1 VVKNGHLFLL
11 IGAFDHEQ
19 YCSSFV
25 IQEKKLHS
33 VFLIFPH
40 QLFKALEPLKKAD
53 TIFLVEE
60 ELFFNQYAF
69 HKQKLVF
76 HRASMQTYF
85 QQLVKKGLDVAYVEA
100 GEKIASVKELIKD
113 LNKKGV
119 QRVEAYRMHDD
130 WLERRILKATKASKI
145 ELIWHESTMFL
156 LGEAEVKKEL
166 EGKKTFFQT
175 SFYISQR
182 KRFSILLEKDGSPAG
197 GKWSFDADNRK
208 PYPKNKKVPQ
218 LSQPKEDTVREHAR
232 NYVAKNYPNNPG
244 NLQGPIIY
252 PITHAEAEA
261 WLEDFLQ
268 RRFEEFGLYEDAM
281 VIGEHILHHSV
292 LTPMLNVGLLTPDQV
307 IDRVIAYAQQ
317 QDVPMNSLEGFVRQ
331 VVGWREFIR
340 GIYDVV
346 GRKQRTTNYWG
357 FTRKIPESFYKG
369 NTGIVPVDDAIQ
381 KLLQTGYN
389 HHIER
394 LMVLSNFM
402 LLCEFDPDEVYRWFM
417 EMYIDAYDWVMVP
430 NVYGMGQFADG
441 GLMCSKPYISGS
453 NYVLKM
459 SDYKKSG
466 EWTAIWDALFWR
478 FMHVH
483 RDFFLSN
490 PRLGML
496 VKTFDKMPEE
506 KRNHHLT
513 LAEKFLQQL

>member
-1 VVKNGHLFLL
+1 MNNPAHHL
-11 IGAFDHEQ
+11 
-19 YCSSFV
+19 SFKK
-25 IQEKKLHS
+25 KKLRS

-40 QLFKALEPLKKAD
+40 QLFKDLAPLKHAD
-53 TIFLVEE
+53 TIYLIEE
-60 ELFFNQYAF
+60 ELFFNQFAF
-69 HKQKLVF
+69 HKQKLVY
-76 HRASMQTYF
+76 HRASMQLYF
-85 QQLVKKGLDVAYVEA
+85 QLLVKKGLDVNYVEA
-100 GEKIASVKELIKD
+100 GEKHAAAIELIKY
-113 LNKKGV
+113 LKKKGV
-119 QRVEAYRMHDD
+119 ERIEAYRVHDD
-130 WLERRILKATKASKI
+130 WLERRMTKAASASKI
-145 ELIWHESTMFL
+145 ELVWHESPMFL
-156 LGEAEVKKEL
+156 LGQEEIKKEF
-166 EGKKTFFQT
+166 EGKKSFFQT

-182 KRFSILLEKDGSPAG
+182 KRFSILIEKDGTPVG

-208 PYPKNKKVPQ
+208 PYPKNKTAPQ
-218 LSQPKEDTVREHAR
+218 LTQPKEEHIRDQARE
-232 NYVAKNYPNNPG
+232 YVAKNYPNNPG
-244 NLQGPIIY
+244 TLQGSIVY
-252 PITHAEAEA
+252 PIAHAAAEA
-261 WLEDFLQ
+261 WLEDFLHH
-268 RRFEEFGLYEDAM
+268 RFAEFGLYEDAM
-281 VIGEHILHHSV
+281 VMGEHVLHHSV
-292 LTPMLNVGLLTPDQV
+292 LTPMLNVGLLTPGQV
-307 IDRVIAYAQQ
+307 IDRVIAFAQQ
-317 QDVPMNSLEGFVRQ
+317 KDVPMNSLEGFIRQ
-331 VVGWREFIR
+331 VLGWREFIR
-340 GIYDVV
+340 GIYHVV

-417 EMYIDAYDWVMVP
+417 ELYIDAYDWVMVP

-459 SDYKKSG
+459 SDYKKTG
-466 EWTAIWDALFWR
+466 EWTAIWDAMFWR

-483 RDFFLSN
+483 RNFFLSN

-496 VKTFDKMPEE
+496 VKTFDKRPEE
-506 KRNHHLT
+506 KRNHHLA

>member
-1 VVKNGHLFLL
+1 M
-11 IGAFDHEQ
+11 Q
-19 YCSSFV
+19 T
-25 IQEKKLHS
+25 
-33 VFLIFPH
+33 VFIVFPH
-40 QLFKALEPLKKAD
+40 QLFKSTELLKQTDAVW
-53 TIFLVEE
+53 LVEE
-60 ELFFNQYAF
+60 ELFFDQYAF
-69 HKQKLVF
+69 HKQKLVY
-76 HRASMQTYF
+76 HRASMQVYF
-85 QQLVKKGLDVAYVEA
+85 QQLMKKGLDVVYVEA
-100 GEKIASVKELIKD
+100 AEKIAAIKELIAELK
-113 LNKKGV
+113 NKGV
-119 QRVEAYRMHDD
+119 EKIEAYRLHDD
-130 WLERRILKATKASKI
+130 WLERRMTIASSSAKI
-145 ELIWHESTMFL
+145 KLVWHESPMFM
-156 LGEAEVKKEL
+156 LGQEEMKKEF
-166 EGKKTFFQT
+166 EGKKSFFQT

-182 KRFSILLEKDGSPAG
+182 KRFSILIEKDRSPVG

-208 PYPKNKKVPQ
+208 PYPKNKTAPQ
-218 LSQPKEDTVREHAR
+218 LLQPKEDKVREQAR
-232 NYVAKNYPNNPG
+232 NYIVKNYPNNPG
-244 NLQGPIIY
+244 NLQGPIVY

-268 RRFEEFGLYEDAM
+268 HRFEEFGLYEDAM
-281 VIGEHILHHSV
+281 VIGEHVLHHSV
-292 LTPMLNVGLLTPDQV
+292 LTPMLNVGLLTPGQV
-307 IDRVIAYAQQ
+307 IDKVIAYAQQ

-331 VVGWREFIR
+331 VVGWREFIC

-346 GRKQRTTNYWG
+346 GRKQRTNNYWG

-369 NTGIVPVDDAIQ
+369 NTGIEPVDDAIQ

-453 NYVLKM
+453 NYILKM
-459 SDYKKSG
+459 SDHKKTG
-466 EWTAIWDALFWR
+466 EWTSIWDGLFWR

-496 VKTFDKMPEE
+496 VKTFDKMSEE
-506 KRNHHLT
+506 KRNHHLS